1 MSGFRAGTL
10 VVGFFAVACAP
21 ALSGFQPAHVPAVG
35 HVQAEL
41 GADVSVSLGSVNS
54 IVRASETLDHAAAQ
68 RMLTDDEKRAIL
80 AGGANLGLDPPAV
93 IPHFGVA
100 YSPLEHWELGL
111 RFAASGWRVGVRRQL
126 LEQLDSGVD
135 FTVGVGFGR
144 AIFDPPIHSVLET
157 LTVNDFSRWALDF
170 PVTLGQHGSWYR
182 WWAGPRLLYSH
193 TAQTMT
199 LSLPLDNRTVTGSMS
214 GHALYVGGY
223 AGLVFG
229 YRTIFLGPE
238 FTVAKLFGSAN
249 VQALGGAMDLDIDSV
264 VVYPALAL
272 MGEF

>member
-1 MSGFRAGTL
+1 MSGFRGL
-10 VVGFFAVACAP
+10 LPFGFLAVACAP
-21 ALSGFQPAHVPAVG
+21 ALSSFQPAHVPAVG

-54 IVRASETLDHAAAQ
+54 IVRASETLDHAASE

-93 IPHFGVA
+93 IPHIGVA

-111 RFAASGWRVGVRRQL
+111 RFAASGWRVSVRRQL
-126 LEQLDSGVD
+126 LEQRDSGVD

-157 LTVNDFSRWALDF
+157 LTVNDFSRWTLDF
-170 PVTLGQHGSWYR
+170 PITVGQHGSWYR
-182 WWAGPRLLYSH
+182 WWAGPRFLYSH
-193 TAQTMT
+193 TSQTMT
-199 LSLPLDNRTVTGSMS
+199 LNLPVDDMTVTGSMA

-229 YRTIFLGPE
+229 YRSVFLGPE
-238 FTVAKLFGSAN
+238 FTAAKLFGNAD
-249 VQALGGAMDLDIDSV
+249 VTALASTMNLDIDSFV
-264 VVYPALAL
+264 LYPALAL
-272 MGEF
+272 LGEF